1 MSEGIGILLLV
12 PILGVIQG
20 ETESENPVLGFLLE
34 AIETIGISTSIGAL
48 LILFLILVGFRNLLN
63 YIHNRRAAV
72 LEYTTVDQLRSRCFS
87 ALLKTEWRW
96 ITTGKKSDH
105 ANLLLTDVSRV
116 GHGLHYGLRLIA
128 TLFTTLVYLTVSFV
142 LSWKL
147 TLLALASGGLVF
159 LLLSGQRRKA
169 HELGES
175 LSIANQDMQSTVSES
190 LSGIKLAKILGNE
203 NRHLNFFEDV
213 TERLR
218 HQQLSFVNN
227 VSLSY
232 ALISLG
238 GAALLA
244 VYLYVGLEVTETPVA
259 ELLTLV
265 LVFSRLIPMFTSAQQ
280 QYHYWLHDLPA
291 VTDTENLLLECK
303 LSAEPDAPP
312 APGLWPINQEICL
325 EDVTVQ
331 YADRERSALESVS
344 LCFPARTTTAIM
356 GASGSGKTTL
366 ADILTGLLVPDR
378 GNMKI
383 DGVMVSGPERIRWR
397 HSVAY
402 VPQEVFLFHD
412 TIRNNLLWA
421 KPDASDS
428 TLRKALE
435 MSAAEFVFKLPDGM
449 DSVVG
454 DAGIRLSGG
463 ERQRIALA
471 RALLRQPS
479 LLILDEAT
487 SALDIENEARIR
499 QAIENLHG
507 ELTVV
512 IIGHRLP
519 TLEHAD
525 QVVILEEGAIKAQ
538 GTWAKI
544 NAGI

>member
-1 MSEGIGILLLV
+1 M
-12 PILGVIQG
+12 
-20 ETESENPVLGFLLE
+20 
-34 AIETIGISTSIGAL
+34 
-48 LILFLILVGFRNLLN
+48 
-63 YIHNRRAAV
+63 
-72 LEYTTVDQLRSRCFS
+72 LEYTTVDRLRSRCFS

-96 ITTGKKSDH
+96 MTAGKRSDH

-128 TLFTTLVYLTVSFV
+128 TLFTTLVYLAVSFM
-142 LSWKL
+142 LSWEL
-147 TLLALASGGLVF
+147 TLLALASGGFVF

-169 HELGES
+169 HELGEN
-175 LSIANQDMQSTVSES
+175 LSIANQDMQGIVSES

-203 NRHLNFFEDV
+203 NRHLDFFRNV
-213 TERLR
+213 TDRLR
-218 HQQLSFVNN
+218 HQQLSFINN

-238 GAALLA
+238 GATLLA
-244 VYLYVGLEVTETPVA
+244 VYLYVGLQITKTPVA

-265 LVFSRLIPMFTSAQQ
+265 LVFSRLIPMFTSVQQ

-291 VTDTENLLLECK
+291 VTDTENLLEECK
-303 LSAEPDAPP
+303 LSAEPDAPND
-312 APGLWPINQEICL
+312 PGLWPITQEICL
-325 EDVTVQ
+325 EDVTVC
-331 YADRERSALESVS
+331 YAERERPALEGIS
-344 LCFPARTTTAIM
+344 LCFATRTTTAIM
-356 GASGSGKTTL
+356 GASGSGKSTL
-366 ADILTGLLVPDR
+366 ADVLTGLLAPDL
-378 GNMKI
+378 GSMKV
-383 DGVMVSGPERIRWR
+383 DGKIVSGQDRIRWR

-402 VPQEVFLFHD
+402 VPQEVFLFHE

-421 KPDASDS
+421 QPAASEAI
-428 TLRKALE
+428 LRKALE

-471 RALLRQPS
+471 RALLRKPS

-525 QVVILEEGAIKAQ
+525 QVVILDQGRVKAK
-538 GTWAKI
+538 GTWAEI
-544 NAGI
+544 GNV